1 MIVMK
6 FGGTSVEDEHAIRK
20 VTEIVGDRAAES
32 PVVVVS
38 AMAGITDQL
47 VAMGRAAAQGDRAAA
62 THLLEQARERHR
74 QTGLQL
80 AGGSVRQSLQTKLDV
95 HFEALARLLDK
106 IATVGSLSPRSS
118 DALLSFGEL
127 LSTELVNAAFRAA
140 GLASVVVDSREC
152 MVTNLAHTRAVPD
165 FAQSKHRLEAKILPA
180 VHSGRILVMGGF
192 IAATADGIPTTLG
205 RGGSDFSAAIIGAA
219 LGVECIEIWTD
230 VPGIMT
236 TDPGICSDA
245 RLIPAM
251 SFAEAAEMAYFGA
264 KVLHPGTLVPA
275 AEHNI
280 PVLVLNSRDPGGSG
294 TRIESEAPTNGTTFR
309 AITARRNVNIVNVG
323 LRKLWSTR
331 GFMRSVFTIFDRHNC
346 PVDAVSTT
354 QGSVSLAVDSAQMV
368 PSMLTDLHSIA
379 EVSCEDSKAIVCLV
393 GENIRG
399 KPGIAA
405 RVFGTVARGGI
416 NVRMISQGASEI
428 SISFVIEEKDAVEA
442 VRRLHTEFFGGAAER
457 DAAWLGYQRF
467 GSSPVYAGEL
477 QTEPLEEDR

>member
-6 FGGTSVEDEHAIRK
+6 FGGTSVEDARAIRN
-20 VTEIVGDRAAES
+20 VSEIVGERAAES

-47 VAMGRAAAQGDRAAA
+47 VAIGRAAAQGNRDAAGR
-62 THLLEQARERHR
+62 LLEQARGRHR
-74 QTGLQL
+74 VAATEL
-80 AGGSVRQSLQTKLDV
+80 ARSSDRHALESKLGA
-95 HFEALARLLDK
+95 HFEALSRLLER
-106 IATVGSLSPRSS
+106 IASVGNLSPRSS

-165 FAQSKHRLEAKILPA
+165 FAQSKHRLEATILPA
-180 VHSGRILVMGGF
+180 VHSGRVPVMGGF

-230 VPGIMT
+230 VPGILT
-236 TDPGICSDA
+236 TDPGICPDA
-245 RLIPAM
+245 QLIPAM

-280 PVLVLNSRDPGGSG
+280 PVMVLNSREPQGSG
-294 TRIESEAPTNGTTFR
+294 TRIESEVPANGTMFR
-309 AITARRNVNIVNVG
+309 AITARRNVTIVNVG

-354 QGSVSLAVDSAQMV
+354 QGSVSLAVDSAQML

-379 EVSCEDSKAIVCLV
+379 EVSCENSKAIVCLV

-405 RVFGTVARGGI
+405 RVFGTVAAGGI

-442 VRRLHTEFFGGAAER
+442 VRRLHAEFFATGVER
-457 DAAWLGYQRF
+457 DAAWMRYQPLGTGALYGDQLE
-467 GSSPVYAGEL
+467 S
-477 QTEPLEEDR
+477 EPMEEER

>member
-6 FGGTSVEDEHAIRK
+6 FGGTSVEDARAIRN
-20 VTEIVGDRAAES
+20 VSEIVGSRAAES

-47 VAMGRAAAQGDRAAA
+47 VAMGHAAAQGDRPTAGR
-62 THLLEQARERHR
+62 LLEQARERHGD
-74 QTGLQL
+74 TAVQL
-80 AGGSVRQSLQTKLDV
+80 AGSSTRQSLQPKLDA
-95 HFEALARLLDK
+95 HFDALSRLLDR
-106 IATVGSLSPRSS
+106 IAMVGNLSPRSS

-140 GLASVVVDSREC
+140 GLPSLVVDSREC
-152 MVTNLAHTRAVPD
+152 IVTNLAHTRAVPD
-165 FAQSKHRLEAKILPA
+165 FSQSKHRLEARILPA
-180 VHSGRILVMGGF
+180 VHSGRIPVMGGF

-219 LGVECIEIWTD
+219 LGVACIEIWTD

-236 TDPGICSDA
+236 TDPGICPDA

-280 PVLVLNSRDPGGSG
+280 PVQVLNSREPGGSG
-294 TRIESEAPTNGTTFR
+294 TRIESQVPANGTTFR
-309 AITARRNVNIVNVG
+309 AITARRNVSIVNVG

-354 QGSVSLAVDSAQMV
+354 QGSVSLAVDSAQMLA
-368 PSMLTDLHSIA
+368 SLLTDLHTIA
-379 EVSCEDSKAIVCLV
+379 DVSCENSKAIVCLV

-405 RVFGTVARGGI
+405 RVFGTVAGGGI

-442 VRRLHTEFFGGAAER
+442 VRRLHGEFFSGGLEP
-457 DAAWLGYQRF
+457 DAAWLRYQQL
-467 GSSPVYAGEL
+467 GSRPIYAGQL
-477 QTEPLEEDR
+477 QTEPLEEER